1 MATIGEL
8 IKKTDKNVD
17 IGIVVDESGSM
28 FSLKDTVIKC
38 FNDFLNEQKQDGDD
52 AFITLVK
59 FNKDVNF
66 VIKRKQISSA
76 KDITN
81 NSYDPDGTTALY
93 DAIFETIKSIEKKN
107 KNNNVIIAIITDGYE
122 NASRECTID
131 TIREI
136 IKEKEKLGWKFL
148 FLASNI
154 DVNSTVK
161 SFGMSADSARAY
173 VSTSVG
179 YTDMYKTLTN
189 DVSMYRSQMRNLF

>member
-1 MATIGEL
+1 MATVGEL
-8 IKKTDKNVD
+8 IKNTDKNVD

-81 NSYDPDGTTALY
+81 NSYNPDGTTALY

-179 YTDMYKTLTN
+179 YKDMYKTLTN

>member
-161 SFGMSADSARAY
+161 SFGMSTDSARAY

>member
-38 FNDFLNEQKQDGDD
+38 FNDFLNEQKQEGDD